1 METQKRPGFK
11 IYGIKGN
18 ATISYWI
25 RQSQAIPGDPKDAIP
40 IANFAEMKQ
49 NIQDKKLQE
58 ENKELKEL
66 LRVAELRADLWQHA
80 IEVAEQKLG
89 IDILKK
95 PGAQQSNPS
104 KNKKPKEKIIE
115 MCKVFGYS
123 KQAYYKQLHTAEN
136 TAAKEAT
143 VVGLIHQKRTLWKR
157 GSGRNLHKCLEPE
170 LANQT
175 LKWAGISSLNC
186 SEITIC

>member
-1 METQKRPGFK
+1 MSKKQSVRRREAQQLFYTEGFKQKIINEVLTGKLNRHQASK

-25 RQSQAIPGDPKDAIP
+25 RQNQSIPGDPKDAIP
-40 IANFAEMKQ
+40 ISNFAAMKQ

-80 IEVAEQKLG
+80 IQVAEQKLG

-95 PGAQQSNPS
+95 SGAQQSSPS
-104 KNKKPKEKIIE
+104 KAKSRKKK
-115 MCKVFGYS
+115 
-123 KQAYYKQLHTAEN
+123 
-136 TAAKEAT
+136 
-143 VVGLIHQKRTLWKR
+143 
-157 GSGRNLHKCLEPE
+157 
-170 LANQT
+170 
-175 LKWAGISSLNC
+175 
-186 SEITIC
+186 